1 MSLMITSEISKTYLQ
16 EEDAVK
22 GFKAA
27 VENNQ
32 TRLALQILTEIV
44 DAFVEGFEAI
54 IGSEEEQT
62 EQKEEVK
69 QEDSKPEKKTQSKKS
84 GQTKEE
90 DQLKI

>member
-22 GFKAA
+22 GFKVA

-44 DAFVEGFEAI
+44 DAFVEGFQILLES
-54 IGSEEEQT
+54 SEKEPEVEEKQET
-62 EQKEEVK
+62 KSEKKTSKKNEQKEENQV
-69 QEDSKPEKKTQSKKS
+69 
-84 GQTKEE
+84 QTN
-90 DQLKI
+90 